1 MSPNRI
7 ANTVSALTNAYYT
20 RPVHAGFR
28 TRRQGQ
34 APATLLDWIL
44 SPYFDAESLSR
55 LVQVVSGT
63 TNFLLISE
71 KPFCDQNDHHSD
83 RIKSRHCWGKS
94 HAEEFLLG
102 WTELRLRDQPLR
114 CLCQN
119 PHHPHTY
126 QIFSGATPSSWALFK
141 LTKIQE
147 QAKAIGTFMGH
158 KVSWEKQPWN
168 K

>member
-34 APATLLDWIL
+34 APATLLDWII

-83 RIKSRHCWGKS
+83 RIKSRHCWGEKPRRRVS
-94 HAEEFLLG
+94 V
-102 WTELRLRDQPLR
+102 RLNWVTAQRPGLIALALPL
-114 CLCQN
+114 
-119 PHHPHTY
+119 PGHEPPSPTY
-126 QIFSGATPSSWALFK
+126 LPNIFRSNSFK
-141 LTKIQE
+141 LGLVQVDENTVASQSHR
-147 QAKAIGTFMGH
+147 QLHGA
-158 KVSWEKQPWN
+158 
-168 K
+168 